1 MVACRQR
8 TCYGDALS
16 RIDEMLLEC
25 ADLGAALRTQ
35 PERRPTQAQAARLQA
50 LRGGTAG
57 VSASL
62 RKDHKEMHSLVSK
75 LGKAIDA
82 HTHPSLATVF
92 DPEAFSGAEQ
102 TALINA
108 AIAQHL
114 CREQRFETSDM
125 FVEEAGVE
133 PAPREGRELR
143 AELSALHA
151 AAEGLRE
158 GQSFAALA
166 WASSHNLGSAF
177 AFELHKLRYVAL
189 LRGGDSRAAL
199 AYLRRPDA
207 FLTPSEEAGE
217 EQRRE
222 LRRLVGALAFCAAGA
237 LDRSPYSDLLAPEHA
252 ERTHREMLDRG
263 CAALGLPAQSPL
275 ATVLH
280 CGGSVLPR
288 LLKYMQVVG
297 ASNAAASRDEPSR
310 RPRLGPEDTLP
321 LELELPARHQYGS
334 RFVCPVTRELSSAAN
349 PPTLLRCGH
358 VIGGESVAQ
367 MAQGQAGRFKC
378 PYCPV
383 VQSVADCIPLSF

>member
-1 MVACRQR
+1 
-8 TCYGDALS
+8 
-16 RIDEMLLEC
+16 MLQQEE
-25 ADLGAALRTQ
+25 
-35 PERRPTQAQAARLQA
+35 PQAQAARLQA

-151 AAEGLRE
+151 AAEGLRD

-222 LRRLVGALAFCAAGA
+222 LRRLRRGRDAWVPRGRLRRRPGAVPLRLMRERGGARRLRHGLCGPRGRLAHHRRRAHRVSVG
-237 LDRSPYSDLLAPEHA
+237 R
-252 ERTHREMLDRG
+252 RG
-263 CAALGLPAQSPL
+263 GLPPALRL
-275 ATVLH
+275 ADHHLV
-280 CGGSVLPR
+280 PR
-288 LLKYMQVVG
+288 
-297 ASNAAASRDEPSR
+297 E
-310 RPRLGPEDTLP
+310 
-321 LELELPARHQYGS
+321 
-334 RFVCPVTRELSSAAN
+334 
-349 PPTLLRCGH
+349 
-358 VIGGESVAQ
+358 
-367 MAQGQAGRFKC
+367 
-378 PYCPV
+378 
-383 VQSVADCIPLSF
+383 